1 MQNKPYAELELSE
14 TAHRVL
20 RKAACSGN
28 NGEAERMAVLCGI
41 EGYHYKK
48 GSDLA
53 ESILG
58 KLRKTM
64 EANAGTN
71 SETKSIKIDRAEA
84 AFLLYNVHALKLPE
98 TCVWLPEVLYAN
110 YVLGIENYRAAAAET
125 VAAIKNLAKSLR
137 CIVED
142 LTAAENAEGT

>member
-1 MQNKPYAELELSE
+1 MQNKPCAELELSE

-41 EGYHYKK
+41 EGNHYKK
-48 GSDLA
+48 GSDFA

-71 SETKSIKIDRAEA
+71 SETKSIKIDRAES
-84 AFLLYNVHALKLPE
+84 AFLLYNVHNLKLPE
-98 TCVWLPEVLYAN
+98 TYVWFPEALYMN
-110 YVLGIENYRAAAAET
+110 YVLGIENYQAAAAET
-125 VAAIKNLAKSLR
+125 ISAINQLRKSLR
-137 CIVED
+137 CIVDE
-142 LTAAENAEGT
+142 LTAAENAEGA